1 MPVWLQNEG
10 AWIAIGISL
19 LFVVAGWV
27 MHRVFLQ
34 VTHVGLATVGL
45 ARLAPELRYVIILG
59 GTLLLCWWLCIVRT
73 QVAWIDQ
80 SFRRVAM

>member
-27 MHRVFLQ
+27 MHRVF
-34 VTHVGLATVGL
+34 V
-45 ARLAPELRYVIILG
+45 RILKNPVLPPASPPNL
-59 GTLLLCWWLCIVRT
+59 TEEPN
-73 QVAWIDQ
+73 AENPK
-80 SFRRVAM
+80 